1 MSTWG
6 KTVTLL
12 LVSLFL
18 AVLLIPSMVYAQ
30 TPSSYVSPTG
40 VAGSSFSLTM
50 YSPNRQATYNNPMP
64 LIFNL
69 TWAYD
74 LLPVGDFEL
83 VGDYAY
89 RIDNSSFVSIASND
103 TSNDRYGGYGNWTI
117 KDNPSFSYSL
127 DVSNLTNGQHE
138 IAIEAS
144 LYYGKN
150 LLLNA
155 TTNPIQFFIQNPT
168 PTPTVPEFQTLIIL
182 QIFAVVILISMIFVR
197 KRMHG

>member
-1 MSTWG
+1 MSTGG

-18 AVLLIPSMVYAQ
+18 AMLLIPSMVYAQ

-40 VAGSSFSLTM
+40 VAGTSFSLTM
-50 YSPNRQATYNNPMP
+50 YSPNSQATYNHTMP

-69 TWAYD
+69 TWTYD

-89 RIDNSSFVSIASND
+89 RIDNSSFASIASND
-103 TSNDRYGGYGNWTI
+103 TANDRYGGYGNWTI

-155 TTNPIQFFIQNPT
+155 TTNPIQFSIQKPT
-168 PTPTVPEFQTLIIL
+168 PTPTVPEFPTLIIL
-182 QIFAVVILISMIFVR
+182 HFLQ
-197 KRMHG
+197 